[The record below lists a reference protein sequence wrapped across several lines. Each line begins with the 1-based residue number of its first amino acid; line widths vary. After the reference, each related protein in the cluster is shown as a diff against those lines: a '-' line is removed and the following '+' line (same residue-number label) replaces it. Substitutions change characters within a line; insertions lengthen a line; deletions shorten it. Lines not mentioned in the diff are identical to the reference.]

1 MVNLGDAVGGA
12 RFHGLHKEGIACLP
26 GKVYGGLGVLPQ
38 LEDQGG
44 GHCHPGQGGQLVGPV
59 LVHTQGGGQGA
70 AAHHRNT
77 GQLQQPLHSAV
88 LSVFSMENGQ
98 GVIHPDHLVPGGG
111 KGQEPVDRAVLGD
124 HHRSEASRV
133 LRPGVRGDPVIGAG
147 VVEPLAALGN
157 PHGKDRVSVWV
168 QVG

>member
-1 MVNLGDAVGGA
+1 M
-12 RFHGLHKEGIACLP
+12 
-26 GKVYGGLGVLPQ
+26 
-38 LEDQGG
+38 
-44 GHCHPGQGGQLVGPV
+44 GPV

-88 LSVFSMENGQ
+88 LSVLSVENGQ
-98 GVIHPDHLVPGGG
+98 GVIHLDHLVRGAEKARSPWT
-111 KGQEPVDRAVLGD
+111 ERSWET
-124 HHRSEASRV
+124 HHRGEASRV
-133 LRPGVRGDPVIGAG
+133 LRPGVRGDPIIGAG